1 MREKSVSRRPPTS
14 ASPRIKWQSDR
25 PAVPDQQTT
34 TWKKQTRKKKTA
46 PAPHMVDASVYI
58 LMSLILKWACLTLR
72 LLWRVARAVLKEYP
86 GVLKDPLAPSDSCG
100 VAARADQKQCSGVL
114 GNPLTLSDSCG
125 SVARAVPSVLAG
137 GAC

>member
-1 MREKSVSRRPPTS
+1 MDSCEGLNCGSNKIIYCDKTS
-14 ASPRIKWQSDR
+14 EE
-25 PAVPDQQTT
+25 PAKNLYCLIQIEDNNLRDLDVPDAMA
-34 TWKKQTRKKKTA
+34 TRRGKHEGDIIKVTQ
-46 PAPHMVDASVYI
+46 
-58 LMSLILKWACLTLR
+58 R
-72 LLWRVARAVLKEYP
+72 EARAVLKEYP

-100 VAARADQKQCSGVL
+100 VSARAVQEQCSGVL

>member
-1 MREKSVSRRPPTS
+1 MGLQAAPILVTGRLRRITGIFTSRCKFFLRTFS
-14 ASPRIKWQSDR
+14 ILFL
-25 PAVPDQQTT
+25 
-34 TWKKQTRKKKTA
+34 
-46 PAPHMVDASVYI
+46 YI
-58 LMSLILKWACLTLR
+58 LMSLILKWAHLTHR

-86 GVLKDPLAPSDSCG
+86 GVLNDPLAPSDSCG
-100 VAARADQKQCSGVL
+100 VAARAVQEQCSGVL

>member
-1 MREKSVSRRPPTS
+1 MSSLYTIRIVVSTIAATGWP
-14 ASPRIKWQSDR
+14 
-25 PAVPDQQTT
+25 
-34 TWKKQTRKKKTA
+34 
-46 PAPHMVDASVYI
+46 
-58 LMSLILKWACLTLR
+58 CLTLR

-100 VAARADQKQCSGVL
+100 VAARAVQEQCSGVL

>member
-1 MREKSVSRRPPTS
+1 MEYVCRPLYTIRIVVIII
-14 ASPRIKWQSDR
+14 AATGSP
-25 PAVPDQQTT
+25 
-34 TWKKQTRKKKTA
+34 
-46 PAPHMVDASVYI
+46 
-58 LMSLILKWACLTLR
+58 CLTLR

-100 VAARADQKQCSGVL
+100 VAARAVQEQCSGLL

>member
-1 MREKSVSRRPPTS
+1 MWASLVPPPTFLN
-14 ASPRIKWQSDR
+14 
-25 PAVPDQQTT
+25 AVDISKLDPE
-34 TWKKQTRKKKTA
+34 
-46 PAPHMVDASVYI
+46 
-58 LMSLILKWACLTLR
+58 LMEWAHLTLR

-100 VAARADQKQCSGVL
+100 VAARAVQKQCSCVL